1 MTDYLQHAGSAEVLD
16 QRAEWSTPEVRRMS
30 AGSAEADFNAAD
42 DGATQ
47 TS

>member
-1 MTDYLQHAGSAEVLD
+1 MTDNFQRSDSAAAIVQLP
-16 QRAEWSTPEVRRMS
+16 EWTAPEVRRMN
-30 AGSAEADFNAAD
+30 AGSAETDFNAAD